1 MSDTPRPRL
10 FLIDGSSYIFRAFFA
25 LPQVFN
31 SSGLPTN
38 AVFGFINT
46 IVDLIKQH
54 RPNYVVVALD
64 AERRNFRHQLFPG
77 YKANRSEPPAE
88 LIPQFPYVRRVLESL
103 GIPMIELAGYEADDV
118 IGTLCRLSADECDC
132 VIVSGDKDLMQLVDE
147 RVQLFDGAKNR
158 WIGPNEVRNKFGVH
172 PEQVVEVMGLTGDAV
187 DNIPGVNGIG
197 PKTASRLIRHFH
209 TLEDLFDRLPEVEQ
223 LNLRGANRVREL
235 LEEGKAQAFLSR
247 RLATVKADVPIHV
260 GLDELQ
266 CRAPDW
272 FCAKPL
278 FDELGFGNLLL
289 LLQHQRLW

>member
-25 LPQVFN
+25 LPQVYN

-46 IVDLIKQH
+46 IIDLIKQH
-54 RPNYVVVALD
+54 RPDFVVIALD
-64 AERRNFRHQLFPG
+64 AERKNFRHQLFSS

-88 LIPQFPYVRRVLESL
+88 LIPQLPYVRRVLQSL

-118 IGTLCRLSADECDC
+118 IGTLCRLSADACDC

-158 WIGPNEVRNKFGVH
+158 WIGRTEVRNKFGVH

-209 TLEDLFDRLPEVEQ
+209 TLEDLFDRLPDVEQ
-223 LNLRGANRVREL
+223 LNLRGANRIREL

-247 RLATVKADVPIHV
+247 RLATVKADVPINI

-266 CRAPDW
+266 CRTPDW
-272 FCAKPL
+272 VCAEPL
-278 FDELGFGNLLL
+278 FGELGFGNLLL